1 MQVFRPKKSKVNAMN
16 KQKLIFVIPH
26 LTIGG
31 VQKSLISALKA
42 IDYKKYDVTLYLRK
56 NRTDLLPF
64 IDKRATVIINT
75 DPNRYYRKPFA
86 VWIQI
91 RAMLAKMLGKKDK
104 AKAMNNTLEEKI
116 RQKAMDYE
124 RKTYFDGKH
133 YDIAVAYVQG
143 YVALFVDK
151 CICAD
156 KKIIFYHTSTNDTPE
171 IHNSVLKNYSAVAA
185 LHEQQ
190 KALIEQWY
198 ADARGKITIVE
209 NYTDREMLLSQ
220 SKEFSLPETNKTVI
234 CSCGRFAPVK
244 GFDLAVEA
252 AKKLKE
258 NDADFIWYFVGD
270 GPKRNKLE
278 KLIAEYGLSNNIVLT
293 GMQKNPYPYMAVCD
307 IYVQPSYEEA
317 LGLTILEAHRLTKP
331 VISTATVGG
340 KKLVE
345 NGKNG
350 IVCEIS
356 ADAVA
361 ESIAELISDNEKYNS
376 IVNNLKSTDYS
387 HEFEKYKQQWQA
399 LLEE

>member
-1 MQVFRPKKSKVNAMN
+1 MKKSL
-16 KQKLIFVIPH
+16 LIVAHH

-31 VQKSLISALKA
+31 VQKSLVSALKA
-42 IDYKKYDVTLYLRK
+42 IDYNKYDVTLYLRK

-64 IDKRATVIINT
+64 IDERVTVIINK

-86 VWIQI
+86 L
-91 RAMLAKMLGKKDK
+91 AMQGKAALAKLSGKKDK
-104 AKAMNNTLEEKI
+104 AKALNDTLEEKI
-116 RQKAMDYE
+116 RQAAMEYE
-124 RKTYFDGKH
+124 RKTYFDSKH
-133 YDIAVAYVQG
+133 YDVAVAYVQG

-151 CICAD
+151 CISAD
-156 KKIIFYHTSTNDTPE
+156 KKILFYHTSTNDTPE
-171 IHNSVLKNYSAVAA
+171 IHNAVLKNYAAVAA

-190 KALIEQWY
+190 KVLIEEWY

-220 SKEFSLPETNKTVI
+220 SEEFSLPETDKTVI

-252 AKKLKE
+252 AKNLKA
-258 NDADFIWYFVGD
+258 NGKDFIWYFVGD
-270 GPKRNKLE
+270 GPERAKLE
-278 KLIAEYGLSNNIVLT
+278 KLIAEYGLSNNIVIT
-293 GMQKNPYPYMAVCD
+293 GMQKNPYPYMAACD

-317 LGLTILEAHRLTKP
+317 MPVTILEAHRLNKP

-340 KKLVE
+340 QKLVE
-345 NGKNG
+345 SGKNG
-350 IVCEIS
+350 VVCEIS

-361 ESIAELISDNEKYNS
+361 ESITDLISDNEKYNS

-387 HEFEKYKQQWQA
+387 HEFEKYKSQWQA